1 MSDDM
6 KLIDVHGVEHKL
18 ARHHI
23 NWMISVGW
31 LSFFLAAV
39 LNIIYYKLH
48 PSAVDF
54 NLGRMG
60 TKLFLNIFGRPIY
73 IQDILGLFQIIVII
87 ILYIFY

>member
-1 MSDDM
+1 MSNDM
-6 KLIDVHGVEHKL
+6 KLIDVHGVEHKF

-23 NWMISVGW
+23 NWMISIGW

-54 NLGRMG
+54 NLGRMQR
-60 TKLFLNIFGRPIY
+60 KLFLNIFGRPMY
-73 IQDILGLFQIIVII
+73 IQDILGLLQIIKIK
-87 ILYIFY
+87 